1 MTNRAMKKLAIQ
13 FKEELKDCI
22 QGEAIKHRTHFNLN
36 RYFKLPEYVSKKN
49 YLNIC
54 GLYYFAMRQDSCLQN
69 EKIEELLRL
78 NKNTF
83 KFLNDVLDCVP
94 NAIVELKEH
103 GVMYIVTAYNNH
115 KVIDAQIKQSMKKD
129 LI

>member
-1 MTNRAMKKLAIQ
+1 MINRATRKLANE

-22 QGEAIKHRTHFNLN
+22 QGEAIKHRVHFNLN
-36 RYFKLPEYVSKKN
+36 IDFKLPEYVSKKN
-49 YLNIC
+49 YLNIR

-94 NAIVELKEH
+94 DAIAELKEH
-103 GVMYIVTAYNNH
+103 GVMYIVSAYNNH
-115 KVIDAQIKQSMKKD
+115 KVIDTQLKQSMKQY
-129 LI
+129 

>member
-36 RYFKLPEYVSKKN
+36 RHFKLPEYVSKKN

-78 NKNTF
+78 NKSTF

>member
-1 MTNRAMKKLAIQ
+1 MVNRATGKLARE
-13 FKEELKDCI
+13 FKEQLKDCI
-22 QGEAIKHRTHFNLN
+22 KGEKIRHRANLN
-36 RYFKLPEYVSKKN
+36 YSGHNLPEYVSEKN

-54 GLYYFAMRQDSCLQN
+54 GLHYFAMRQDMCLQN

-94 NAIVELKEH
+94 DAIAELKEH
-103 GVMYIVTAYNNH
+103 GVMYIVSAYNNH
-115 KVIDAQIKQSMKKD
+115 KVIDAQINKSIKK
-129 LI
+129 

>member
-1 MTNRAMKKLAIQ
+1 MINKATRKLAVQ
-13 FKEELKDCI
+13 FKDELKDCI

-36 RYFKLPEYVSKKN
+36 RDFKLPEYVNKNN

-54 GLYYFAMRQDSCLQN
+54 GLYYFAMRQDGCLQN

-78 NKNTF
+78 NKHTF

-94 NAIVELKEH
+94 DAITELKEH
-103 GVMYIVTAYNNH
+103 GVMYIVSAYNNH
-115 KVIDAQIKQSMKKD
+115 KVIEAQLKQSMKNTMR
-129 LI
+129 

>member
-1 MTNRAMKKLAIQ
+1 MENKAIKGLDAEFKKT
-13 FKEELKDCI
+13 LKSCI
-22 QGEAIKHRTHFNLN
+22 QTEAIRHQPHFNLN

-54 GLYYFAMRQDSCLQN
+54 GLHYLLISLQKDSCLQN
-69 EKIEELLRL
+69 EEIEELLRL

-94 NAIVELKEH
+94 DAIAELKEH

-115 KVIDAQIKQSMKKD
+115 KVIDAQLNQSMKKY
-129 LI
+129 